1 MNIKKLK
8 EAADDFF
15 IAYPGGFAHP
25 DMMKIAEKHKPEKMT
40 AQAQEFFSPENFDD
54 YGQIVEYMAKMV
66 SRSSMISIFE
76 KPKFRDFCK
85 SLDSNSARK
94 MADGLYHFLHGD
106 EEKGFDQLV
115 SVLQQGKIAKWS
127 VITIFPTYY
136 RPQKEVFVKP
146 TTVKATIENFEIKDL
161 KYHPTPTYDFYK
173 KYRDVL
179 NKMKKEVPVSL
190 SPSNAAFSGFLMMSM
205 GV

>member
-1 MNIKKLK
+1 MNKLKLK
-8 EAADDFF
+8 EAAADFF
-15 IAYPGGFAHP
+15 VAYPGGFAHP

-40 AQAQEFFSPENFDD
+40 ALAQQFFNPDAFAD
-54 YGQIVEYMAKMV
+54 YGQVVENMVKMV

-76 KPKFRDFCK
+76 KPRFRDYCK
-85 SLDSNSARK
+85 SLDADSARK
-94 MADGLYHFLHGD
+94 LSDGLYLFLHGD

-127 VITIFPTYY
+127 IITIFPTYY

-146 TTVKATIENFEIKDL
+146 TTVKAVIETFEIQEV

-173 KYRDVL
+173 KYRDVI
-179 NKMKKEVPVSL
+179 NKMKKEVPPSL